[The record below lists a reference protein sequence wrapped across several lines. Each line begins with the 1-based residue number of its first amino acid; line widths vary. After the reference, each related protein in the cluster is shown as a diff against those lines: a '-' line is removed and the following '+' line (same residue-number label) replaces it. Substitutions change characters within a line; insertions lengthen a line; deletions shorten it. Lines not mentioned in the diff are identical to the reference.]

1 MPNERQLLVVFRRN
15 EMKQAGL
22 KAECLHTWYLTE
34 KLKLFFHQ
42 LNSKNSVQFYLFK
55 TIYSIE
61 TVSYRLLQRMARV
74 DKN

>member
-1 MPNERQLLVVFRRN
+1 
-15 EMKQAGL
+15 MKQAGL
-22 KAECLHTWYLTE
+22 KAQCLATWYLTE

-61 TVSYRLLQRMARV
+61 TVSYRLLRRMVRV

>member
-1 MPNERQLLVVFRRN
+1 
-15 EMKQAGL
+15 MKQAGL

-42 LNSKNSVQFYLFK
+42 LNPKNSVQFYLFK

-61 TVSYRLLQRMARV
+61 TVSYRLLRRMARV
-74 DKN
+74 DEN